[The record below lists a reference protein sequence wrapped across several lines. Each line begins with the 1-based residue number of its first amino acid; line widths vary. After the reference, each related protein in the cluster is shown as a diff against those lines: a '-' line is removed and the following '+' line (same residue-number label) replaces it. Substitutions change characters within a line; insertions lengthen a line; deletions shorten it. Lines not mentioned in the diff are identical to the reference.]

1 MATEKAAM
9 EEFKSLFQ
17 QELDRGHGKTGD
29 GEHAANDSEEDPM
42 TQTLAQRLAELD
54 DAFRGDL
61 TPLSGGDSGA
71 GVWRWRR
78 RRR

>member
-29 GEHAANDSEEDPM
+29 GEHAANDSEED
-42 TQTLAQRLAELD
+42 TD
-54 DAFRGDL
+54 DADTRA
-61 TPLSGGDSGA
+61 TS
-71 GVWRWRR
+71 R
-78 RRR
+78 